1 MDLKNFDKQIKS
13 SLENIEMPFDS
24 ASWQALESRMNAAIS
39 EEQPSAVEPVDLVV
53 KRTLERFEVPY
64 QAADWNLMQAKL
76 NQNILV
82 RRIRMSKAAEA
93 AIFLLLLVNIEG
105 FLGGFKEV
113 LKPAAPAKPKVAE
126 PMADR
131 HRSKGSKH
139 HSAASQ
145 QENVTVTSLA
155 ERVVALISAPF
166 AGADDDA
173 STLEPGT
180 SPLAVVDPAANGN
193 ASMLDAANFYSAS
206 GIVKFNK
213 LEQLPQAK
221 IQDFAWKNFF
231 ETIPGVITPTP
242 RKSNGLYAASFASF
256 DKNNIRQGDYATQAN
271 GFGGGVAVGY
281 RKGKWGVE
289 TGLAYSQTNFTP
301 QRKDEFYAGN
311 PADGFLA
318 SYVKNVDADVFS
330 VPVKVTRRM
339 ARFGR
344 TTAHA
349 VAGLTANVATQKRYG
364 YKTVVYPPSSPQPS
378 PTPGIDPAQYPIPNR
393 NQKGALEGGSFKT
406 NAYATADV
414 GMRVEQPLG
423 KRYVAFV
430 EPTYRR
436 SLGGGFGPKRERI
449 NSFTIHAG
457 VMASL

>member
-24 ASWQALESRMNAAIS
+24 ASWQALESRMNAGIS

-64 QAADWNLMQAKL
+64 QAADWNVLQAKL

-82 RRIRMSKAAEA
+82 RRIRMSKVAEA

-126 PMADR
+126 PMAET
-131 HRSKGSKH
+131 HRGKGSKH
-139 HSAASQ
+139 RTTATQA
-145 QENVTVTSLA
+145 EDGTMASLA

-166 AGADDDA
+166 VSENDA
-173 STLEPGT
+173 ENDLTGT
-180 SPLAVVDPAANGN
+180 SPLAVVNPSTNGN
-193 ASMLDAANFYSAS
+193 TSMLDAANFYSAS

-213 LEQLPQAK
+213 LEKLPQAK

-256 DKNNIRQGDYATQAN
+256 DKNNIHQGDFATQAN
-271 GFGGGVAVGY
+271 GFGGGVAIGY

-289 TGLAYSQTNFTP
+289 TGLAYSQTQFTP

-311 PADGFLA
+311 PVDGFLA
-318 SYVKNVDADVFS
+318 SYVKDVDADVFS

-364 YKTVVYPPSSPQPS
+364 YKTVLYPPTSPQPN
-378 PTPGIDPAQYPIPNR
+378 PTPGIDPTNYPIPNR